1 MTGEHM
7 LYAIALANVA
17 VFAAWH
23 NLDPR
28 FMRANFLVSEESIKR
43 GRWHTLLTSA
53 FSHRDVSHL
62 AANMLALY
70 FFGRDVARAL
80 GPAALLNLYVVAGV
94 VASGAHVAWCEYK
107 RAERAPKERGIFQS
121 AGRYW
126 ENNVGYLTTPPALG
140 ASGAV
145 NAIVLLNAL
154 LWPGSTVY
162 LYMVL
167 PVPNAVLAAAFVARD
182 YYGARLGLGESGVG
196 HAAHLGGAAVG
207 AAAWGGLM
215 LKRMARR

>member
-80 GPAALLNLYVVAGV
+80 
-94 VASGAHVAWCEYK
+94 
-107 RAERAPKERGIFQS
+107 
-121 AGRYW
+121 
-126 ENNVGYLTTPPALG
+126 
-140 ASGAV
+140 
-145 NAIVLLNAL
+145 
-154 LWPGSTVY
+154 
-162 LYMVL
+162 
-167 PVPNAVLAAAFVARD
+167 D
-182 YYGARLGLGESGVG
+182 
-196 HAAHLGGAAVG
+196 
-207 AAAWGGLM
+207 
-215 LKRMARR
+215 